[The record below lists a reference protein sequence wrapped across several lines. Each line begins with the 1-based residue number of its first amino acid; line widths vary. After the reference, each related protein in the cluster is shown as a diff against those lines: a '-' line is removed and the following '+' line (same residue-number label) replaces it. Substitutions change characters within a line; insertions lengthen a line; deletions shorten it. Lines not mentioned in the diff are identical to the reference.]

1 MRITT
6 SRLTKPF
13 KTKSRRVVDTIIDHS
28 RCDAVVGGAR
38 NDIAIETISVSG
50 LHLNQC
56 KLSKDK

>member
-38 NDIAIETISVSG
+38 NDIAIETIMYEAI
-50 LHLNQC
+50 Q
-56 KLSKDK
+56 